1 MNQFKLVSPE
11 KRLDIDNRLHITT
24 DVNQAM
30 VEFGF
35 IIKGNFLK
43 WMVYGEDLA
52 QGDIDTLFTQ
62 ICASIAR
69 NNKLTDDL
77 RGKLFL
83 KIDKYLYELPI
94 RRRIAL
100 GFILFNSDGFE
111 KSLIEYSE
119 HKDLNPLEIKKLI
132 GKQIEREI
140 YVGGSYDLEIKI
152 REFLASDI
160 YRFASEFSFI
170 SGGIK
175 KERVLELLEIYS
187 KASLASLDF

>member
-24 DVNQAM
+24 DINQAM

-43 WMVYGEDLA
+43 WMVYGEDVEE
-52 QGDIDTLFTQ
+52 GEINFLFTQ

-69 NNKLTDDL
+69 NNKLTEEL
-77 RGKLFL
+77 RVQLFQ
-83 KIDKYLYELPI
+83 KIDKYLYDLPV

-100 GFILFNSDGFE
+100 AFILFNSDGFE
-111 KSLIEYSE
+111 KSLIEYTE
-119 HKDLNPLEIKKLI
+119 DKDLKPLEIKKLV

-140 YVGGSYDLEIKI
+140 YVGGSYDLEVKI
-152 REFLASDI
+152 RDFLASDI

>member
-35 IIKGNFLK
+35 ILKGNFLK
-43 WMVYGEDLA
+43 WMVYGEDIA
-52 QGDIDTLFTQ
+52 QNDIDPLFTQ

-69 NNKLTDDL
+69 NNRLIDELKINLYQ
-77 RGKLFL
+77 
-83 KIDKYLYELPI
+83 KIDKYLYELPV

-100 GFILFNSDGFE
+100 AFILFNSEGFE
-111 KSLIEYSE
+111 NSLIEHSE
-119 HKDLNPLEIKKLI
+119 HGDLEPLERKKII

-152 REFLASDI
+152 RDFLATDI

-175 KERVLELLEIYS
+175 KARVLELLEIYS
-187 KASLASLDF
+187 KASLASLEF

>member
-43 WMVYGEDLA
+43 WMVYGEDIA
-52 QGDIDTLFTQ
+52 QNDIDPLFTQ
-62 ICASIAR
+62 ICASIGR
-69 NNKLTDDL
+69 NNKLTDSL
-77 RGKLFL
+77 RVKLFQ
-83 KIDKYLYELPI
+83 KIDKYLYDLPV

-100 GFILFNSDGFE
+100 AFILFNSEGFSN
-111 KSLIEYSE
+111 SLMEQSE
-119 HKDLNPLEIKKLI
+119 QGDLKPHEIKKI
-132 GKQIEREI
+132 VGKQIEREI

-152 REFLASDI
+152 RDFLASDI

-187 KASLASLDF
+187 KASLASLEF

>member
-24 DVNQAM
+24 DINQAM

-35 IIKGNFLK
+35 ITKGNFLK

-52 QGDIDTLFTQ
+52 QGDIDVLFTQ

-69 NNKLTDDL
+69 NNKLCDDIRL
-77 RGKLFL
+77 QLHQ
-83 KIDKYLYELPI
+83 KIDKYLYNLPT

-100 GFILFNSDGFE
+100 AFILFNSEGFE
-111 KSLIEYSE
+111 SSLIEYDE
-119 HKDLNPLEIKKLI
+119 QGDLNPSEIKKII

-152 REFLASDI
+152 RNFLASDT

-187 KASLASLDF
+187 RASLASLEF

>member
-24 DVNQAM
+24 DINQAM
-30 VEFGF
+30 VEYGF

-43 WMVYGEDLA
+43 WMVYGEDMD
-52 QGDIDTLFTQ
+52 QGEINHLFIQ

-77 RGKLFL
+77 RVKLFQ
-83 KIDKYLYELPI
+83 KIDKYLYDLPT

-100 GFILFNSDGFE
+100 AFILFNSDGFE

-119 HKDLNPLEIKKLI
+119 DKDLNPLEIKKI
-132 GKQIEREI
+132 VGKQIEREI
-140 YVGGSYDLEIKI
+140 YVGASYDLEMKI
-152 REFLASDI
+152 RDFLAADI

-187 KASLASLDF
+187 KASLASLEF

>member
-24 DVNQAM
+24 DINQAM

-43 WMVYGEDLA
+43 WMVYGQDISE
-52 QGDIDTLFTQ
+52 GEIDTLFVQ

-69 NNKLTDDL
+69 VNKLTEEL
-77 RGKLFL
+77 KSQLYQ
-83 KIDKYLYELPI
+83 KIDKYLYDLPS

-100 GFILFNSDGFE
+100 AFILFNSEDFE
-111 KSLIEYSE
+111 SSLLDYTEQS
-119 HKDLNPLEIKKLI
+119 DLEPNEIKKI
-132 GKQIEREI
+132 VGKQIEREI

-152 REFLASDI
+152 RGFLATDI

-175 KERVLELLEIYS
+175 KERVLELLDIYS
-187 KASLASLDF
+187 RASLASLDF